1 MAEEMQ
7 PLYLIAGTDG
17 AKIDATRA
25 RLRARAEGDGGVAAL
40 EIFEPGEGR
49 GAPDHEALLAAIP
62 AMSLTESR
70 RYLLADGV
78 ERWRDKQLDAVIAA
92 LGELPPDL
100 SVVLIARA
108 KAPPK
113 LAKAVR
119 AAGGEVHEFEAPKAR
134 EMPRVLVADAQ
145 RLGFRLEPAAARMM
159 VDRMG
164 ANPQRLQN
172 ELERLALWAGE
183 GGEVRATDLGA
194 MIADTSEAV
203 VWVLSDALLERDA
216 AKALRIAERLV
227 SQGENVTGLIYGL
240 ASRLRKACTAA
251 AQLEEGVPPKQVE
264 SSLGMHPYAAK
275 QLVARLRES
284 SLDDLRAATIGLAD
298 LEVWCR
304 GGADYGDELALTL
317 ALRAAA
323 GVTA

>member
-49 GAPDHEALLAAIP
+49 GATDHEALLAAIP
-62 AMSLTESR
+62 PMSLTESR

-113 LAKAVR
+113 LAQAGR
-119 AAGGEVHEFEAPKAR
+119 AAGGGGGRGPGVRGAEAAGDA
-134 EMPRVLVADAQ
+134 PRTG
-145 RLGFRLEPAAARMM
+145 RGRAAARFPA
-159 VDRMG
+159 G
-164 ANPQRLQN
+164 AGRRSHDGRPD
-172 ELERLALWAGE
+172 
-183 GGEVRATDLGA
+183 GGQP
-194 MIADTSEAV
+194 
-203 VWVLSDALLERDA
+203 A
-216 AKALRIAERLV
+216 APAER
-227 SQGENVTGLIYGL
+227 
-240 ASRLRKACTAA
+240 ARAPR
-251 AQLEEGVPPKQVE
+251 P
-264 SSLGMHPYAAK
+264 LG
-275 QLVARLRES
+275 
-284 SLDDLRAATIGLAD
+284 
-298 LEVWCR
+298 R
-304 GGADYGDELALTL
+304 GGGGG
-317 ALRAAA
+317 A
-323 GVTA
+323 GARPRRG